1 MMTTTTTIT
10 KVALVTGAG
19 SGLGEAVSHRLAR
32 DGMAVAVLDING
44 EAAARVVRDIQE
56 AGGQAVA
63 VVADVGD
70 RDQMESVVDE
80 VHEVFG
86 LITVLVNNAG
96 VENFTPFDEIDGD
109 NWRRIMDVNLTGT
122 YVVTQAVLPDML
134 EDNWGRIVNVAS
146 LAAQVGAANMVH
158 YAASKGGIVAL
169 TRSLAIELG
178 SRGITV
184 NAVSPGFIDTP
195 MSRRSI
201 ESGAFPVSLEQ
212 MLQTYPIPR
221 LGRPE
226 EVAAACA
233 FFISEEAGY
242 ITGQLLGVNGGTAM

>member
-1 MMTTTTTIT
+1 MTTTIT

-19 SGLGEAVSHRLAR
+19 SGMGEAVSHRLAR
-32 DGMAVAVLDING
+32 AGMAVAALDING

-56 AGGQAVA
+56 ANGQAVA

-70 RDQMESVVDE
+70 RDQIEAAVEE
-80 VHEVFG
+80 VHEAFG

-96 VENFTPFDEIDGD
+96 VENFTPFDEIDSD
-109 NWRRIMDVNLTGT
+109 NWRCIMDVNLTGS

-134 EDNWGRIVNVAS
+134 EENWGRIVNIAS
-146 LAAQVGAANMVH
+146 LAAQVGVPNMVH
-158 YAASKGGIVAL
+158 YAASKGGIVAM
-169 TRSLAIELG
+169 TRSLAVELG
-178 SRGITV
+178 PRGVTV

-201 ESGAFPVSLEQ
+201 ENGAFPVPLEK

>member
-1 MMTTTTTIT
+1 METMTTIT
-10 KVALVTGAG
+10 RIALVTGAG
-19 SGLGEAVSHRLAR
+19 SGMGEAVSHRLAR
-32 DGMAVAVLDING
+32 EGMAVAALDING
-44 EAAARVVRDIQE
+44 EAAARVVQDIHE
-56 AGGQAVA
+56 AGGEAVA

-70 RDQMESVVDE
+70 RDQVEAALDE
-80 VHEVFG
+80 IHDVFG
-86 LITVLVNNAG
+86 PVTVLVNNAG

-109 NWRRIMDVNLTGT
+109 NWRCILDVNLTGS

-134 EDNWGRIVNVAS
+134 EESWGRIVNIAS
-146 LAAQVGAANMVH
+146 LAAQVGAPNMVH
-158 YAASKGGIVAL
+158 YAASKGGVVAM

-178 SRGITV
+178 PRGITV

-201 ESGAFPVSLEQ
+201 DNGAFGVPLEQ

-226 EVAAACA
+226 EVATACA
-233 FFISEEAGY
+233 FFISEDAGY